1 MYPPHIKFYVQRISI
16 LCVMCLLGFSAGWIF
31 KDPFVN
37 LLLGDRKSIRSATV
51 TENRPPQI
59 PLTPAQEEF
68 WKYLEQFNR
77 LPENPTEE
85 MVAVYNT
92 KGIAPEFHYLKAS
105 GKSVIGDIKGLTA
118 HRDRFIKRYSW
129 VQPLLDQY
137 SIEIPISALRF
148 SGTAEEIGEKYE
160 KLMMVNWKCKATP
173 ENEKSYVTNYLEG
186 LLVVDFV
193 YACGTANDKR
203 ESMEIIDGVFEAN
216 MILHPFRKSLEKKFM
231 APASRE
237 IGWAVIADLPE
248 LTERMTRILVKNG
261 FSEISPA
268 DRVSLRIWMLN
279 TKALRQTENERDKE
293 LHQGMNHNDYVRVGL
308 LDYAIFKLHTYE
320 VVRPHD
326 NPELVVI
333 KILFKR
339 LFPKDHAA
347 QYQRYLT
354 LLNNAYPKI
363 KS

>member
-1 MYPPHIKFYVQRISI
+1 
-16 LCVMCLLGFSAGWIF
+16 
-31 KDPFVN
+31 
-37 LLLGDRKSIRSATV
+37 
-51 TENRPPQI
+51 
-59 PLTPAQEEF
+59 
-68 WKYLEQFNR
+68 
-77 LPENPTEE
+77 

-92 KGIAPEFHYLKAS
+92 KGIAPAFHAIKES
-105 GKSVIGDIKGLTA
+105 DTSVIGDIEGLTA
-118 HRDRFIKRYSW
+118 HRELFPKRYPW

-137 SIEIPISALRF
+137 DIEIPISDERF
-148 SGTAEEIGEKYE
+148 SVDVQVIDTNYKI
-160 KLMMVNWKCKATP
+160 LMSVSQKCEDTP
-173 ENEKSYVTNYLEG
+173 ENEKIFVTNYLEG